1 MPGPLGLCAVTAII
15 PPQYQL
21 EPQAPPFEKVM
32 ERWLRQT
39 GAVMEKREV
48 SLDLM
53 VKEAT
58 SGRRFSNAELLAL
71 QATMHRYSI
80 ELELLS
86 KLVQTAVQGL
96 KDLLHTQV

>member
-1 MPGPLGLCAVTAII
+1 MPGPVGLSAVTAII

-32 ERWLRQT
+32 EKWLRQA
-39 GAVMEKREV
+39 GAVMEKREA

-53 VKEAT
+53 VKAAR
-58 SGRRFSNAELLAL
+58 SGRSFSNAELLAL
-71 QATMHRYSI
+71 QATLHRYSL

-96 KDLLHTQV
+96 KELLHTQV